1 MHQHQHSEIIEIL
14 TGSLADTYLMV
25 PVLFVMY
32 FILEYFSHTKQLDLI
47 SKLKISGPLGPL
59 AGTLLGIIPQCGM
72 SVFVTTM
79 FLSRRVTLGTLV
91 ATYLA
96 TSDEA
101 LPVLI
106 AHRGE
111 EMMILY
117 IVGLKLCIGV
127 ISGYAVDLLFGS
139 KLYDGPLP
147 EVKSSHAVEVKHE
160 LEKTK
165 YKEIA
170 LHTLKRTMRIYF
182 WVLLIT
188 IAISFVL
195 FFTDSEHLIK
205 SIQAHPNIQIIAAAV
220 FGLIPNCAASIAIA
234 EAFLHTGLSIG
245 ATIAGLSTGAGFGP
259 IVLFK
264 DGKLSTA
271 LKALLICLAAA
282 IIWGYLINYLVQ
294 FIPQLSHSL

>member
-1 MHQHQHSEIIEIL
+1 MHQHSGIIDIL
-14 TGSLADTYLMV
+14 VGSLSETYLMI
-25 PVLFVMY
+25 PILFVLY

-72 SVFVTTM
+72 SVFVTTL

-106 AHRGE
+106 AHRGQE
-111 EMMILY
+111 EMILY
-117 IVGLKLCIGV
+117 IIGLKLLIGV
-127 ISGYAVDLLFGS
+127 VSGYTVDLLFRNKHYEGA
-139 KLYDGPLP
+139 LP
-147 EVKSSHAVEVKHE
+147 EVKSSHAVEIKVE

-165 YKEIA
+165 YKEITW
-170 LHTLKRTMRIYF
+170 HTLKRTMRIFF
-182 WVLLIT
+182 WVLIVT
-188 IAISFVL
+188 IAISAVL
-195 FFTDSEHLIK
+195 FYTDSDHLIK
-205 SIQAHPNIQIIAAAV
+205 SIQDHPNIQVIAAAL

-234 EAFLHTGLSIG
+234 EAFLHTGLSLG

-264 DGKLSTA
+264 DGKFSSA
-271 LKALLICLAAA
+271 LQALVVSLAAA
-282 IIWGYLINYLVQ
+282 LFWGYLINYI
-294 FIPQLSHSL
+294 F

>member
-1 MHQHQHSEIIEIL
+1 MHQHSGVIDIL
-14 TGSLADTYLMV
+14 VGSLTDTYLMI
-25 PVLFVMY
+25 PILFVLY
-32 FILEYFSHTKQLDLI
+32 FILEYFSHTKQLDII

-72 SVFVTTM
+72 SVFVTTL

-106 AHRGE
+106 AHRGQE
-111 EMMILY
+111 EMILY
-117 IVGLKLCIGV
+117 IIGLKLLIGV
-127 ISGYAVDLLFGS
+127 VSGYAVDLLFNNKYYEGA
-139 KLYDGPLP
+139 LP
-147 EVKSSHAVEVKHE
+147 EVKSSHAVEIKVE

-165 YKEIA
+165 YKEITW
-170 LHTLKRTMRIYF
+170 HTFKRTMRIFF
-182 WVLLIT
+182 WVLIVT
-188 IAISFVL
+188 IAISAVL
-195 FFTDSEHLIK
+195 FYTDSDHLIK
-205 SIQAHPNIQIIAAAV
+205 SIQNHPNIQVIAAAL

-234 EAFLHTGLSIG
+234 EAFLHTGLSLG

-264 DGKLSTA
+264 DGTFRFA
-271 LKALLICLAAA
+271 LQALLVTLTAALF
-282 IIWGYLINYLVQ
+282 WGYLINY
-294 FIPQLSHSL
+294 FF

>member
-1 MHQHQHSEIIEIL
+1 MI
-14 TGSLADTYLMV
+14 
-25 PVLFVMY
+25 PVLFILY

-47 SKLKISGPLGPL
+47 SKLKISGPFGPL

-111 EMMILY
+111 EMIILY
-117 IVGLKLCIGV
+117 IIGLKLLIGI
-127 ISGYAVDLLFGS
+127 ISGYAVDLLFS
-139 KLYDGPLP
+139 NKLYDGPLP
-147 EVKSSHAVEVKHE
+147 EVKSSYAVEIKHE

-170 LHTLKRTMRIYF
+170 FHTLKRTLRIYF

-195 FFTDSEHLIK
+195 FFTDSEILVK
-205 SIQAHPNIQIIAAAV
+205 SIRAHPSVQIFFAALL
-220 FGLIPNCAASIAIA
+220 GLIPNCAASIAIA

-245 ATIAGLSTGAGFGP
+245 ATVAGLSTGAGFGP

-264 DGKLSTA
+264 DGELKFA
-271 LKALLICLAAA
+271 LQALLICLAVA
-282 IIWGYLINYLVQ
+282 IVWGYLINY
-294 FIPQLSHSL
+294 FF

>member
-1 MHQHQHSEIIEIL
+1 MHQHSGFVDIFV
-14 TGSLADTYLMV
+14 GSLADTYLMI
-25 PVLFVMY
+25 PVLFILY

-101 LPVLI
+101 IPVLL

-111 EMMILY
+111 EMMIVY
-117 IVGLKLCIGV
+117 IIGLKLLIGV
-127 ISGYAVDLLFGS
+127 VSGYAVDMLFS
-139 KLYDGPLP
+139 NKLYDGPLP
-147 EVKSSHAVEVKHE
+147 EVKSSHAVEIRHE

-170 LHTLKRTMRIYF
+170 LHTLKRTLRIYF
-182 WVLLIT
+182 WVFIIT
-188 IAISFVL
+188 LAISFAI
-195 FFTDSEHLIK
+195 FYTDSDHLMK
-205 SIQAHPNIQIIAAAV
+205 SIQAYPNIQVIAAAL

-234 EAFLHTGLSIG
+234 EAFLHTGLSVG
-245 ATIAGLSTGAGFGP
+245 ATVAGLSTGAGFGP
-259 IVLFK
+259 IVFFK
-264 DGKLSTA
+264 DGKFKFA
-271 LKALLICLAAA
+271 LQALLICLAVA
-282 IIWGYLINYLVQ
+282 IVWGYLINY
-294 FIPQLSHSL
+294 FF

>member
-1 MHQHQHSEIIEIL
+1 MHQHSGVIDIL
-14 TGSLADTYLMV
+14 VGSLADTYLMI
-25 PVLFVMY
+25 PILFILY

-72 SVFVTTM
+72 SVFVTTL

-106 AHRGE
+106 AHRGQE
-111 EMMILY
+111 EMILY
-117 IVGLKLCIGV
+117 IIGLKLLIGV
-127 ISGYAVDLLFGS
+127 VSGYVIDLLFSNKHYG
-139 KLYDGPLP
+139 GAPP
-147 EVKSSHAVEVKHE
+147 EVKSSHAVEIKVE
-160 LEKTK
+160 LERTK
-165 YKEIA
+165 YKEIT
-170 LHTLKRTMRIYF
+170 LHTLKRTMRIFF
-182 WVLLIT
+182 WVLIVTIT
-188 IAISFVL
+188 ISSVL
-195 FFTDSEHLIK
+195 FYTDSDHLIK
-205 SIQAHPNIQIIAAAV
+205 SIQDHSNIQVIAAAL

-234 EAFLHTGLSIG
+234 EAFLHTGLSLG

-264 DGKLSTA
+264 DGKFSSA
-271 LKALLICLAAA
+271 LQALVVSLAAA
-282 IIWGYLINYLVQ
+282 LFWGYLINY
-294 FIPQLSHSL
+294 FF

>member
-1 MHQHQHSEIIEIL
+1 MRQHQHSGIL
-14 TGSLADTYLMV
+14 QILLGALTDTYLMI
-25 PVLFVMY
+25 PVLFVLY
-32 FILEYFSHTKQLDLI
+32 FILEYFSHTRQLDLI

-117 IVGLKLCIGV
+117 IVGLKLLIGV
-127 ISGYAVDLLFGS
+127 ISGYAVDLLLKN

-147 EVKSSHAVEVKHE
+147 EVKSSHAVEIKHE

-170 LHTLKRTMRIYF
+170 FHTLKRTLRIYF

-195 FFTDSEHLIK
+195 FFTDSEHLVK
-205 SIQAHPNIQIIAAAV
+205 SIQTHPNIQIIASAL

-264 DGKLSTA
+264 DGKLSVA
-271 LKALLICLAAA
+271 IRVLLICLVVS
-282 IIWGYLINYLVQ
+282 ITWGYLINYLAH
-294 FIPQLSHSL
+294 FIPWLSHSL

>member
-1 MHQHQHSEIIEIL
+1 MI
-14 TGSLADTYLMV
+14 
-25 PVLFVMY
+25 PVLFVLY

-72 SVFVTTM
+72 SVFVTTL

-106 AHRGE
+106 AHLE
-111 EMMILY
+111 QSEMILY
-117 IVGLKLCIGV
+117 IIGLKFIIGV
-127 ISGYAVDLLFGS
+127 VSGYAVDLVFGN

-147 EVKSSHAVEVKHE
+147 EVKSLHAVEIKHE

-165 YKEIA
+165 YGEITF
-170 LHTLKRTMRIYF
+170 HTLKRTLRIYF

-188 IAISFVL
+188 IALSFVL
-195 FFTDSEHLIK
+195 FFTDSALLIRA
-205 SIQAHPNIQIIAAAV
+205 IQTHPDIQIIAAAI

-264 DGKLSTA
+264 DGKLKMA
-271 LKALLICLAAA
+271 LVVLLICLAVS
-282 IIWGYLINYLVQ
+282 IIWGYLINYL
-294 FIPQLSHSL
+294 S

>member
-1 MHQHQHSEIIEIL
+1 MIPIL
-14 TGSLADTYLMV
+14 FIL
-25 PVLFVMY
+25 Y

-79 FLSRRVTLGTLV
+79 FLSRRVTLGTLI

-101 LPVLI
+101 IPVLL
-106 AHRGE
+106 ANRGQE
-111 EMMILY
+111 YTILY
-117 IVGLKLCIGV
+117 IVGLKLLIGIV
-127 ISGYAVDLLFGS
+127 SGYVVDFVLNK
-139 KLYDGPLP
+139 KLYEGDPP
-147 EVKSSHAVEVKHE
+147 DVKSSHAVEIKHE

-170 LHTLKRTMRIYF
+170 LHTLKRTLRIYF
-182 WVLLIT
+182 WVLLVT
-188 IAISFVL
+188 IVISFVL
-195 FFTDSEHLIK
+195 YLADGERLIS
-205 SIQAHPNIQIIAAAV
+205 SIRSHPNIQVVVAAL

-234 EAFLHTGLSIG
+234 EAFLHTGLSLG
-245 ATIAGLSTGAGFGP
+245 ATVAGLSTGAGFGP

-264 DGKLSTA
+264 DGKLKFA
-271 LKALLICLAAA
+271 LQALLISLTAA
-282 IIWGYLINYLVQ
+282 IFWGYLINYY
-294 FIPQLSHSL
+294 F

>member
-1 MHQHQHSEIIEIL
+1 MHQHQNSGIIEIL
-14 TGSLADTYLMV
+14 LGSLADTYLMI
-25 PVLFVMY
+25 PVLFVLY

-117 IVGLKLCIGV
+117 IIGLKLLIGV
-127 ISGYAVDLLFGS
+127 VSGYAVDMLFSNKRYEGA
-139 KLYDGPLP
+139 PP
-147 EVKSSHAVEVKHE
+147 EVKSSHAVEIKVE

-165 YKEIA
+165 YKEITH
-170 LHTLKRTMRIYF
+170 HTLKRTLRIYF
-182 WVLLIT
+182 WVLIVTL
-188 IAISFVL
+188 AISFVL
-195 FFTDSEHLIK
+195 FYTNSNHMIK
-205 SIQAHPNIQIIAAAV
+205 SIQDHPNIQVVAAAL

-245 ATIAGLSTGAGFGP
+245 ATVAGLSTGAGFGP

-264 DGKLSTA
+264 DGELKFA
-271 LKALLICLAAA
+271 LQALLICLAVA
-282 IIWGYLINYLVQ
+282 IVWGYLINY
-294 FIPQLSHSL
+294 FF